1 MAKNRTPNF
10 KLRTSN
16 LLLTLQALY
25 KAAQMTELKS
35 LIIPDRVPRHIA
47 IIMDGN
53 GRWAKQKGM
62 PRVLGHRSGVKSV
75 REVTEAAAEIG
86 VEYLTLYAF
95 STENWSRPPAEVTA
109 LMGLLVETIRG
120 EIRDLNKNGVRLMA
134 IGDLEALPS
143 ASYQALLEGIEKTKN
158 NTRITLVLALNY
170 SAKWEILRAAR
181 LLAEQAAQGQLNP
194 RDIDEKVFE
203 NALSTRG
210 IPDPELLI
218 RTSGET
224 RISNFLLWQIAYAE
238 LYFTPVF
245 WPDFGRKELYEA
257 ILSYQRRERRFGKI
271 SEQLV

>member
-1 MAKNRTPNF
+1 MEGAQ
-10 KLRTSN
+10 TSH
-16 LLLTLQALY
+16 
-25 KAAQMTELKS
+25 MTELKS
-35 LIIPDRVPRHIA
+35 MIIPDRVPRHIA

-75 REVTEAAAEIG
+75 REVTEAAAEVG

-134 IGDLEALPS
+134 IGDLEALPK
-143 ASYQALLEGIEKTKN
+143 ASYQALLDGIEQTKN

-181 LLAEQAAQGQLNP
+181 LLAEQAAQGLLRP
-194 RDIDEKVFE
+194 ADIDEKTFE
-203 NALSTRG
+203 SALSTRD

-245 WPDFGRKELYEA
+245 WPDFGRKELFEA